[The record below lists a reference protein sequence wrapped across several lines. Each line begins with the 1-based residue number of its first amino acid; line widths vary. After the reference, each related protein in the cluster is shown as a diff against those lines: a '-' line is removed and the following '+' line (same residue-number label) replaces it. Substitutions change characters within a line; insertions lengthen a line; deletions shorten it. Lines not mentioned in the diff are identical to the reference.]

1 VRSTDAN
8 SSDCTPRVK
17 DPAIMLR
24 ETATAFLT
32 RALGK
37 FAGRV
42 PIHLATTSQERA
54 AIFRLRYDVYVEEQR
69 RHNLPV
75 PEGTPREVHTP
86 EDDLPDSALYYVGT
100 PERLEATVRLRT
112 FGPGAVPPDL
122 AAQFSFDRFPDMHT
136 LTVLHVGFLIAPP
149 TFRGSTSVVA
159 LLCGSIERTILEQG
173 AEVLLADCA
182 PGHLRTYYRLGMRA
196 YGGRTFSTTI
206 GLCVP
211 VVAFGRDLEHLRRA
225 GSPLYSV
232 LRRLDDEGKL
242 PTRDITAL
250 QGPLETPGVE
260 LDPVRIAHIVDAA
273 LALHDGGF
281 LTRLPPATRARL
293 LRSAAVLEV
302 DSDVEILRQGYMN
315 RDLFVLLEG
324 TLSVHIDGVQRRTLG
339 PSSVLGEV
347 AFFAPS
353 VGRSASVRSVGR
365 CRLLHLRPSALKQLA
380 HRRPA
385 EGLRVYTELARVLAE
400 RLSSATPGHS
410 ASTDAIG
417 DSADPDHGSS
427 VEPAREPD

>member
-1 VRSTDAN
+1 
-8 SSDCTPRVK
+8 
-17 DPAIMLR
+17 MLR

-42 PIHLATTSQERA
+42 PIHLATTPQERA

-112 FGPGAVPPDL
+112 FGPGAAPPGL
-122 AAQFSFDRFPDMHT
+122 AAQYSFDRFPDMHT
-136 LTVLHVGFLIAPP
+136 RTVLHVGFLIAPP
-149 TFRGSTSVVA
+149 TFRGSASVVA
-159 LLCGSIERTILEQG
+159 LLCGAFERTILEQG
-173 AEVLLADCA
+173 AEVILADCA
-182 PGHLRTYYRLGMRA
+182 PGHLRTYCRLGLRA

-211 VVAFGRDLEHLRRA
+211 LVAFGDLEHLRRT

-232 LRRLDDEGKL
+232 LRRLADQGKL
-242 PTRDITAL
+242 PARDIAAL
-250 QGPLETPGVE
+250 QHPLATPGVE
-260 LDPVRIAHIVDAA
+260 LDPVRIALVVDAA
-273 LALHDGGF
+273 LARHDGGF
-281 LTRLPPATRARL
+281 LARLPPTTRARL
-293 LRSAAVLEV
+293 LRSAALLEV

-324 TLSVHIDGVQRRTLG
+324 ALSVYVDGVHRRTLG

-353 VGRSASVRSVGR
+353 GGRSASVRSVGR
-365 CRLLHLRPSALKQLA
+365 CRLLHLRPSALRNLA
-380 HRRPA
+380 DRRPA

-410 ASTDAIG
+410 GSADAIG
-417 DSADPDHGSS
+417 DSADPTHGTS
-427 VEPAREPD
+427 VERTREPV

>member
-1 VRSTDAN
+1 
-8 SSDCTPRVK
+8 
-17 DPAIMLR
+17 MLR

-32 RALGK
+32 RTLGS

-42 PIHLATTSQERA
+42 PVHLATTPEERA

-75 PEGTPREVHTP
+75 PEGTPREVHAP
-86 EDDLPDSALYYVGT
+86 EDDLPDAALYYVGT
-100 PERLEATVRLRT
+100 PERLEATIRVRT
-112 FGPGAVPPDL
+112 FAPGTVPPTL
-122 AAQFSFDRFPDMHT
+122 AAQCSLERFPDVHT
-136 LTVLHVGFLIAPP
+136 RTVFHVGFLIAPP
-149 TFRGSTSVVA
+149 TFRGSASVVA
-159 LLCGSIERTILEQG
+159 LICGAVERTIRERG

-211 VVAFGRDLEHLRRA
+211 LVGFSSDLEHARRT

-232 LRRLDDEGKL
+232 LRRLADEGKL
-242 PTRDITAL
+242 PASDITPL
-250 QGPLETPGVE
+250 QRPLATPGVE
-260 LDPVRIAHIVDAA
+260 LDPVRIALVVDAA

-281 LTRLPPATRARL
+281 LARLPPATRARL
-293 LRSAAVLEV
+293 LRSAALLEV
-302 DSDVEILRQGYMN
+302 DADVEILRQGYMN

-324 TLSVHIDGVQRRTLG
+324 SLSVHIDGVQRRTLG

-347 AFFAPS
+347 AFFAPG

-365 CRLLHLRPSALKQLA
+365 CRLLHLRPSALRDLA
-380 HRRPA
+380 HRHPA
-385 EGLRVYTELARVLAE
+385 EGLQVYAELARVLAE
-400 RLSSATPGHS
+400 RLASATPGHS
-410 ASTDAIG
+410 ASADAIG
-417 DSADPDHGSS
+417 VSADPDDGISI
-427 VEPAREPD
+427 EPARESA